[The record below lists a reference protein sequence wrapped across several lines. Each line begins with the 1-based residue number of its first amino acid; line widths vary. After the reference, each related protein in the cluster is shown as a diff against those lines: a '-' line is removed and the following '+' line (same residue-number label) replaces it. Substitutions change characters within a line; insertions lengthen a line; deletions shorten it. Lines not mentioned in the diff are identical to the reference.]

1 MRSTDDGLERI
12 LNSPES
18 MKKIAEI
25 AQALKADAAP
35 ADKGGEPEPINKR
48 ETESYETFSETDS
61 EAEEPEVP
69 AAGDLSQLFSGLK
82 LSPTIMKVLSGAARG
97 YGQNDKR
104 TRLLEALRPFAH
116 GGNAETID
124 RAIHAVKIA
133 KTAKTVLS
141 DFGGGDRLV

>member
-25 AQALKADAAP
+25 AQALKAEAAP
-35 ADKGGEPEPINKR
+35 EDSGSEPEPMNKS
-48 ETESYETFSETDS
+48 EPESYETFSE
-61 EAEEPEVP
+61 AEEPEFP

-97 YGQNDKR
+97 YGQSDKR

>member
-1 MRSTDDGLERI
+1 MRSADDGLEKI

-25 AQALKADAAP
+25 AQALKAEAAP
-35 ADKGGEPEPINKR
+35 ADSGNESKPMYR
-48 ETESYETFSETDS
+48 SETEAYEAFSES
-61 EAEEPEVP
+61 KEVELP
-69 AAGDLSQLFSGLK
+69 SAGNLSQLFSDLK

-133 KTAKTVLS
+133 KTARIVLS
-141 DFGGGDRLV
+141 DFGGE